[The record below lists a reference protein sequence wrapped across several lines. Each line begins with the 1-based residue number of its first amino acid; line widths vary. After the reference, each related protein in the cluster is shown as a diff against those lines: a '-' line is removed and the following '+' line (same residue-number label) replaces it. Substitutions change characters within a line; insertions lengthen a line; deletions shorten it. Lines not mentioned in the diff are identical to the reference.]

1 MVRITFQGIQ
11 EIREIQE
18 MNYIL
23 DNQEE
28 MTNNIILNQ
37 EILTEIRK
45 RYRGSDQELDDA
57 MEMVDHQ
64 PSSEN
69 IRYYHEIV
77 IKRQA
82 LVQEGEKAEKL
93 LQQLIKKQK
102 EATENLHKWRYL
114 SMILKNMSQE
124 YQNQEI

>member
-45 RYRGSDQELDDA
+45 RYRNSDQELDDA
-57 MEMVDHQ
+57 METVDHQ
-64 PSSEN
+64 PSLEN

-102 EATENLHKWRYL
+102 EAIENLHKWRYL